1 MSTYVVG
8 DIQGCLQPLK
18 CLLNAVHFSHEKD
31 VLWSVGDIV
40 NRGPESLASLRFF
53 YRMRDHLTVVLGN
66 HDLHLLAVAAGVRRP
81 SRSDTFDEILNAP
94 DRQELLEWL
103 AQQPLIHHQ
112 YGHTLVHAGIP
123 PQWTLSQAMGYA
135 REVESALRGAH
146 SAAFLGAMY
155 GDEPAVWTEDLSG
168 TTRLRVITNY
178 LTRMRYCS
186 SAGRLDLQNKGSS
199 PAFDTVNVDNQKVDA
214 WFNHPERKTAKDLI
228 LFGHWASI
236 AGQTNN
242 PNAIGLDTGCVW
254 NGTMSLY
261 HLESG
266 EVTCCACQDGT
277 CQDQPVTAES

>member
-8 DIQGCLQPLK
+8 DIQGCLHPLK
-18 CLLNAVHFSHEKD
+18 CLLETVCFNPTND

-40 NRGPESLASLRFF
+40 NRGPESLESLRFL
-53 YRMRDHLTVVLGN
+53 YNMRDSLTVVLGN
-66 HDLHLLAVAAGVRRP
+66 HDLHLLVIAAGVRRP
-81 SRSDTFDEILNAP
+81 SRSDTFDEILKAP
-94 DRQELLEWL
+94 DRQELLDWL

-123 PQWTLSQAMGYA
+123 PQWSLSQAISYA
-135 REVESALRGAH
+135 SEVESALRSTQ
-146 SAAFLGAMY
+146 SAIFLGAMY
-155 GDEPAVWTEDLSG
+155 GDEPAVWAEALTG

-178 LTRMRYCS
+178 LTRMRYCTS
-186 SAGRLDLQNKGSS
+186 SGRLDLQNKGAS
-199 PAFDTVNVDNQKVDA
+199 PELDTVDAGNENVDA
-214 WFNHPERKTAKDLI
+214 WFNHHQRKTANDRI
-228 LFGHWASI
+228 LFGHWAAI

-266 EVTCCACQDGT
+266 AITRCACQDGT
-277 CQDQPVTAES
+277 GDDQPVTSEP

>member
-18 CLLNAVHFSHEKD
+18 CLLDNVHFNPDKD

-40 NRGPESLASLRFF
+40 NRGPESLESLRFL
-53 YRMRDHLTVVLGN
+53 YRMRDNLIVVLGN
-66 HDLHLLAVAAGVRRP
+66 HDLHLLAIAAGVRRP

-112 YGHTLVHAGIP
+112 YNHTLVHAGIP
-123 PQWTLSQAMGYA
+123 PQWTLTQAIGYA
-135 REVESALRGAH
+135 SEVEAALRGVH
-146 SAAFLGAMY
+146 SAEFLGAMY
-155 GDEPAVWTEDLSG
+155 GNEPAVWTEDLSG

-178 LTRMRYCS
+178 LTRMRYCT
-186 SAGRLDLQNKGSS
+186 SAGGLDLQSKGSS
-199 PAFDTVNVDNQKVDA
+199 PAFDTVNSDNQKVDA
-214 WFNHPERKTAKDLI
+214 WFNHRERKTATDRI

-266 EVTCCACQDGT
+266 EVTCCACQDGM